1 MLKFYLNQTTM
12 QRDEKNPFVTVFYKW
27 GNEGLKDFL
36 ISKVKP
42 SSLDITEDDQM
53 NLSNGLLRT
62 DGNSQRRRRKNS
74 YEKC

>member
-1 MLKFYLNQTTM
+1 M
-12 QRDEKNPFVTVFYKW
+12 
-27 GNEGLKDFL
+27 KDFL

-62 DGNSQRRRRKNS
+62 DGNSQRRSRKNS
-74 YEKC
+74 YEKCKVRSCLGKG